1 MFVSARS
8 YWLHLYI
15 NVDDIKPHTQNHK
28 DRMRKM
34 RRQISAE
41 VNKRDAA
48 PPRSKHN
55 TLMSLAT
62 IIVFVA
68 STRKKLHSAN

>member
-28 DRMRKM
+28 DRMSKM

-48 PPRSKHN
+48 QQPQYFDEFSNHYCFRGVN
-55 TLMSLAT
+55 Q
-62 IIVFVA
+62 
-68 STRKKLHSAN
+68 KKLHSAN